1 MVPSTYWICLVII
14 LAAKRCE
21 LQMVMFCYDLFHRK
35 SLCSVTSLYFW
46 NTEAAA
52 ERSLV
57 LVGGSFCFVLA
68 LGLLLIDESNLEIG
82 LDAAYSSFNKSAS
95 VFLERQS
102 MDSEYNILYSIN
114 FKSSS

>member
-1 MVPSTYWICLVII
+1 MSINLPY
-14 LAAKRCE
+14 
-21 LQMVMFCYDLFHRK
+21 LFSRK

-46 NTEAAA
+46 NNEAAA

-82 LDAAYSSFNKSAS
+82 LDAAYSAFNQSAS
-95 VFLERQS
+95 VFLEQQT
-102 MDSEYNILYSIN
+102 MDSEYNYT
-114 FKSSS
+114 FCK